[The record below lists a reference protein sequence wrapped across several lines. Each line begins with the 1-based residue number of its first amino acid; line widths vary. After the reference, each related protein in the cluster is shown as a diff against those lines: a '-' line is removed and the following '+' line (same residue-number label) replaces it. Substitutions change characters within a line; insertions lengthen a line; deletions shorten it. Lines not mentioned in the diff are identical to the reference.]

1 MKLKSALYGIPFIL
15 LTTISHAGPYQH
27 NLEQCLDNN
36 ISKNDKSQL
45 AKYIFFSIAA
55 NPDFSKYVNI
65 PANELISSDK
75 KIAKIY
81 ERILIKNCS
90 TEIRDV
96 IKNEGTNALESAF
109 EFLGR
114 TSMVNIMSNETVQNR
129 MLGPSQHMNDK
140 KISKTIKEQY
150 PLSSK
155 PD

>member
-81 ERILIKNCS
+81 ERIQLKI
-90 TEIRDV
+90 V
-96 IKNEGTNALESAF
+96 
-109 EFLGR
+109 
-114 TSMVNIMSNETVQNR
+114 VQKFV
-129 MLGPSQHMNDK
+129 MLLKMKGL
-140 KISKTIKEQY
+140 T
-150 PLSSK
+150 L
-155 PD
+155 